1 MVRFNLVKTA
11 LMLSIVAL
19 SLGAAAAPW
28 AVNGPRDR
36 IVTLVLT
43 GNYKSPRLLAEL
55 IQSNLHMLTPYY
67 QELLEEG
74 NRDGSLHTEYPRELA
89 ELLPFLTSV
98 WLMPAVFPASKEEIR
113 RKFAFLRDMLERL
126 GVPLFDESLQS
137 LVDQFFDQLPE
148 LE

>member
-1 MVRFNLVKTA
+1 MCRLDWISSA
-11 LMLSIVAL
+11 SSRESSLRGSI
-19 SLGAAAAPW
+19 W
-28 AVNGPRDR
+28 AVSC
-36 IVTLVLT
+36 T
-43 GNYKSPRLLAEL
+43 
-55 IQSNLHMLTPYY
+55 
-67 QELLEEG
+67 
-74 NRDGSLHTEYPRELA
+74 RELA